1 MEVIV
6 VFFKPSGTKTEGMDW
21 VEKYRPASLSDITGN
36 GTAIRQVIAWARDWH
51 AGVSPLLLYGKPGTG
66 KTSTA
71 HALAHDMGW
80 EPIEFNASD
89 QRTGPVLEHIAG
101 ASATTTS
108 LTGNDDGE
116 WAPRRKLIIFDEADN
131 LHGSADRGGAKA
143 IIGIIKEA
151 KQPVMLIANDIYGM
165 DKEIKTQ
172 CDMVQF
178 RALTARSV
186 APRLRYICSKE
197 GVTCSDGAVQVI
209 AESAGGDLRAAVN
222 MLYAAAAGMDH
233 LDEDMVSSSQKD
245 ERSTI
250 FDLISALFQRT
261 RDQDLLRKS
270 YELSDTPDTIVQ
282 WVQAN
287 IDHLDD
293 LPSIA
298 AADAYLAE
306 SDLFIGRTLRRQ
318 YYTMWRYATAIMLI
332 GTASVADGR
341 GLHARINSPGRW
353 RRMATAKQQKGTR
366 NSVFKKV
373 GESYHIPGGALR
385 EGLMTPVSYLIEAD
399 PAWYA
404 SDLRLDT
411 GELNY
416 FIHDKVVA
424 TEVVKELVRQ
434 EREAGKIKKQKI
446 KAVKGKNPEP
456 APVLSSEDV
465 SAPAVISDSNPAP
478 VPDEKLKDKKA
489 GGKQATLFGG
499 F

>member
-1 MEVIV
+1 
-6 VFFKPSGTKTEGMDW
+6 MDW
-21 VEKYRPASLSDITGN
+21 VEKYRPATLSDITGN
-36 GTAIRQVIAWARDWH
+36 GTAIRQVLAWARDWH
-51 AGVSPLLLYGKPGTG
+51 VGVPPVLLYGKPGIG
-66 KTSTA
+66 KTSAA

-80 EPIEFNASD
+80 EPVEFNASD
-89 QRTGPVLEHIAG
+89 QRTGAVIEHIAG

-108 LTGNDDGE
+108 LTGTDDGG

-131 LHGSADRGGAKA
+131 LHGTADRGGAKA
-143 IIGIIKEA
+143 ILAIIKEA

-165 DKEIKTQ
+165 DAAIKTQ
-172 CDMVQF
+172 CEMVQF
-178 RALTARSV
+178 RALPARSLI
-186 APRLRYICSKE
+186 PRLRYICLKE
-197 GVTCSDGAVQVI
+197 GVTCSDGALEGI
-209 AESAGGDLRAAVN
+209 AESSGGDLRAAVT
-222 MLYAAAAGMDH
+222 MLYAAAVGMDH
-233 LDEDMVSSSQKD
+233 LDEDMIASSQKD

-261 RDQDLLRKS
+261 SDQDLLRKS

-293 LPSIA
+293 VPSIA
-298 AADAYLAE
+298 AADSYLAE

-332 GTASVADGR
+332 GTASVANGR

-353 RRMATAKQQKGTR
+353 RRMATAKLQKGTR
-366 NSVFKKV
+366 ISVFKKV

-399 PAWYA
+399 PVWYA
-404 SDLRLDT
+404 RDLRLDA

-416 FIHDKVVA
+416 FIHDKEAA
-424 TEVVKELVRQ
+424 TGVVKELARQ
-434 EREAGKIKKQKI
+434 EREAEKIKKQKI
-446 KAVKGKNPEP
+446 KKANAKKQDVKPLLPEED
-456 APVLSSEDV
+456 SSV
-465 SAPAVISDSNPAP
+465 TTPTSNSLSDSIPDS
-478 VPDEKLKDKKA
+478 VSDEKAEEKKS